1 MKTSAN
7 KLRSIVSWLDYQ
19 NEDLNYKFRSI
30 SDIEKAFDYCRK
42 SQDVEFLDNQG
53 LSILT
58 RVEKEMV
65 KKEVT
70 ELLGYSIF

>member
-1 MKTSAN
+1 MDTSTN
-7 KLRSIVSWLDYQ
+7 KLRKMLNWLDYQ
-19 NEDLNYKFRSI
+19 NESLNDRFKSI
-30 SDIEKAFDYCRK
+30 SDIEKAYDYCRK

-58 RVEKEMV
+58 RIEKETV

>member
-1 MKTSAN
+1 MKAF
-7 KLRSIVSWLDYQ
+7 KIRAMVQWLDFQ
-19 NEDLNYKFRSI
+19 DENLNDKFRSI
-30 SDIEKAFDYCRK
+30 SDIEKAYDYCRK

-58 RVEKEMV
+58 RVEKETV